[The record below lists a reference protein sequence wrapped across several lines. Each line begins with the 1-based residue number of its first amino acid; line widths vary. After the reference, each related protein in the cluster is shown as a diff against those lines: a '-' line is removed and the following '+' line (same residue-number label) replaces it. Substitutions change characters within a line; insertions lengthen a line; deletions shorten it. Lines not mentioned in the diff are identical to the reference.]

1 MDNPDS
7 VHEDGDR
14 RIELAER
21 GNGCY
26 IDLYEADTTGS
37 SQYLLTPSAV
47 FRSLDVLPV
56 SDELQLRLGQIL
68 DNAIGWVE
76 DGPGSEMSL
85 ADDAGYDDK
94 LMKYIMNNWQD
105 DDPGII
111 HDVAQELLEDDL
123 MLCNRTHELFTLG
136 EWARLTGS
144 YVNTISDD
152 SANSCPN
159 CGAPKSDYW
168 ECIRSSRRTRVPDRY
183 KCTNCGTM
191 KSGITTG

>member
-1 MDNPDS
+1 
-7 VHEDGDR
+7 
-14 RIELAER
+14 LAER

-37 SQYLLTPSAV
+37 SQYLLTAEAV

-56 SDELQLRLGQIL
+56 SDDLQLRLGQIL
-68 DNAIGWVE
+68 DNAIGSVE
-76 DGPGSEMSL
+76 DGPDADEPL
-85 ADDAGYDDK
+85 AADAEYDEK
-94 LMKYIMNNWQD
+94 LMGYIKSNWRD

-111 HDVAQELLEDDL
+111 HDVAQQLAVANGL
-123 MLCNRTHELFTLG
+123 MLCNREHELFTLG
-136 EWARLTGS
+136 EWARPTGS

-152 SANSCPN
+152 SANQCPN
-159 CGAPKSDYW
+159 CGAPKSEYW
-168 ECIRSSRRTRVPDRY
+168 KCTRKSRRTRVPNRY